1 MMQTDRY
8 LKYGFFMLT
17 NKELDKKLLDANLL
31 ETSVRN
37 SKSKSVKSV
46 KSTKKIKKPDFQ
58 GIPLE
63 INLWYLE
70 RFYEMETSNYDDP
83 IYINIPKDYDYLGYK
98 GIPCIK
104 GNIGDNLEYEAYIAI
119 IPGKLLAQIYIDY
132 GSKVL
137 EGNVRAFLGTRSS
150 KGVNNGIKRTINN
163 DGKNFF
169 TYNNGIATTSSDIT
183 IENIDGEMFITT
195 ITDLQIINGGQTT
208 ASLAEAVIKK
218 TNSSLAGIF
227 VPMKLTVIR
236 DRETE
241 TEDGTKLYD
250 KMVSDIARYAN
261 SQNKVTAADFFSND
275 PFHIQMER
283 MSKRYLAPP
292 ARYNVPTG
300 WYYERSRKKYEQE
313 EMKMSLP
320 DKKKFEIKFPKKQ
333 KITKEDLG
341 KYITTVDSCRPDIV
355 SRGKNWVIKRF
366 GETIKNEYSKD
377 KAAFNEFYFHKC
389 IAYAII
395 FISVDSYLEEN
406 KSSVKRPTDFWY
418 KAGGYKG
425 NIVPYSISK
434 IITSIPE
441 GYTLDWEKIW
451 REQSVSL
458 AFMSEVERITKLTN
472 DYICD
477 SHGMIVTEYCKK
489 ESTWN
494 NFRDNFDYQLSID
507 FIRELVSVSSVT
519 TQEKEARRE
528 KKSNEEYGEIMKMI
542 ALGITYWNKVK
553 AEAESRRILSYQ
565 EKTNLDKMIAMCA
578 KGTIPYSP
586 SGKLPRITVEI
597 MNTAKAVV
605 DKLETEGIRI

>member
-1 MMQTDRY
+1 
-8 LKYGFFMLT
+8 MLT

-37 SKSKSVKSV
+37 SKSKSVKAV

-451 REQSVSL
+451 REQSVSP

>member
-1 MMQTDRY
+1 MDYSEYRSELMNNLRSDAQINGTDTEDEFIGHSFDVLSEFNEVADPQFINMWDKTVSNNRKIRLNGYAFDEADKSLILFISDFQDSLMPDNLTMSRVDELYWRLYFY
-8 LKYGFFMLT
+8 LDEVCNGRIEEYFDESDPDGILQLSRLIRKRINADDADGQILKIRFFMLT

-37 SKSKSVKSV
+37 SKSKSVKAV

-300 WYYERSRKKYEQE
+300 WY
-313 EMKMSLP
+313 
-320 DKKKFEIKFPKKQ
+320 
-333 KITKEDLG
+333 
-341 KYITTVDSCRPDIV
+341 
-355 SRGKNWVIKRF
+355 
-366 GETIKNEYSKD
+366 
-377 KAAFNEFYFHKC
+377 
-389 IAYAII
+389 
-395 FISVDSYLEEN
+395 
-406 KSSVKRPTDFWY
+406 
-418 KAGGYKG
+418 
-425 NIVPYSISK
+425 
-434 IITSIPE
+434 
-441 GYTLDWEKIW
+441 
-451 REQSVSL
+451 
-458 AFMSEVERITKLTN
+458 
-472 DYICD
+472 
-477 SHGMIVTEYCKK
+477 
-489 ESTWN
+489 
-494 NFRDNFDYQLSID
+494 
-507 FIRELVSVSSVT
+507 
-519 TQEKEARRE
+519 
-528 KKSNEEYGEIMKMI
+528 
-542 ALGITYWNKVK
+542 
-553 AEAESRRILSYQ
+553 
-565 EKTNLDKMIAMCA
+565 
-578 KGTIPYSP
+578 
-586 SGKLPRITVEI
+586 
-597 MNTAKAVV
+597 
-605 DKLETEGIRI
+605 